1 MRFSRFAFPRSP
13 FRTPILLAFFLLFTL
28 SARAQTNSN
37 ITGDVKDSNGGALA
51 GVSVTATQVDTGL
64 TRVTT
69 SEAEGRFVFPS
80 LPVGL
85 YELRAEF
92 SGFEPLVFPGVVL
105 TVNETTDVSLVMK
118 VSGLTAS
125 VDIEGG
131 EALVNT
137 QTPELSYLVG
147 EQAIRELPLNG
158 RNYTDLAFL
167 QPGVIPYAHRDGG
180 SVVAHGMGMSVN
192 GQDPRSNVYLLDGTL
207 QNDFTNGPAGSAAST
222 VLGVESIREFRVEAN
237 SYGAEFGRNSGGQIN
252 AISKSGTNDYH
263 GSLYLFHRND
273 NLDARNFFDTGEQP
287 DFHRNQFGATLGGPI
302 AKDRSFFFVGYEA
315 LIERLGR
322 SISTFVPDDAARLGI
337 LPSGTVGVNA

>member
-1 MRFSRFAFPRSP
+1 MRDLRFAFPRFP
-13 FRTPILLAFFLLFTL
+13 FKTPILLTFFLLFSTP
-28 SARAQTNSN
+28 AAAQTNSN
-37 ITGDVKDSNGGALA
+37 ITGDVKDSNGAALA

-105 TVNETTDVSLVMK
+105 TVNETTDVSLIMK
-118 VSGLTAS
+118 VSGLTAT

-167 QPGVIPYAHRDGG
+167 QPGVIPFAHRDGG
-180 SVVAHGMGMSVN
+180 SVVAHGLGMSVN

-207 QNDFTNGPAGSAAST
+207 QNDFTNGPAGSAAGT
-222 VLGVESIREFRVEAN
+222 ALGMETIREFRVETNA
-237 SYGAEFGRNSGGQIN
+237 YGAEFGRNSGGQIN
-252 AISKSGTNDYH
+252 VVTKSGSNDVS
-263 GSLYLFHRND
+263 GSAFEFHRNES
-273 NLDARNFFDTGEQP
+273 LDARNVFDVGEKP
-287 DFHRNQFGATLGGPI
+287 DFQRNQFGFTAGGPLRR
-302 AKDRSFFFVGYEA
+302 DRTFFFLGYEG
-315 LIERLGR
+315 LRERLGR
-322 SISTFVPDDAARLGI
+322 TI
-337 LPSGTVGVNA
+337 